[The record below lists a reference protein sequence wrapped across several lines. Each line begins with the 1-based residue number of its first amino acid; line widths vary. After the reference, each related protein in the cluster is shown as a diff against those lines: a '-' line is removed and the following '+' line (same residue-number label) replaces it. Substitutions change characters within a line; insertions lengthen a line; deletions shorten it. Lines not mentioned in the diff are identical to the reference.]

1 MTPVPAWIGEQ
12 MVRLRIADGWVDDP
26 LTVLTEYARDLQKT
40 LRVYDYAGSGDP
52 AVLTMEE
59 IARTRVIASRIS
71 HAEARWLLRRSE
83 GAPWSAVA
91 ADADLRDAD
100 PDDDGSAYRPALDLW
115 KHLYSDRPSGFSTAK
130 LHKVLHLKRPALY
143 PILDSRLVRRYRR
156 LARRQGQAR
165 PDLGRYQYWP
175 AIREDLLVNTE
186 SGALGELREQL
197 TAAGDERMQAMSQL
211 TDLRLLDICTWR

>member
-1 MTPVPAWIGEQ
+1 
-12 MVRLRIADGWVDDP
+12 MVRLRIADTWVDDP
-26 LTVLTEYARDLQKT
+26 LSVLTDYARDLWKT

-52 AVLTMEE
+52 AVLTKEE

-83 GAPWSAVA
+83 GAAWSAVA
-91 ADADLRDAD
+91 ADADLRHAD
-100 PDDDGSAYRPALDLW
+100 PDDEGSAYWPALDLW
-115 KHLYSDRPSGFSTAK
+115 RHLYGDRPSGFSTAK

-143 PILDSRLVRRYRR
+143 PILDGRLVRRYRR

-175 AIREDLLVNTE
+175 AIREDLIANTE
-186 SGALGELREQL
+186 SGALAELREQIS
-197 TAAGDERMQAMSQL
+197 ASSDPAVKAMSRL

>member
-1 MTPVPAWIGEQ
+1 
-12 MVRLRIADGWVDDP
+12 MVRLRIADSWVDDP
-26 LTVLTEYARDLQKT
+26 LTVVSGYARDLSKT
-40 LRVYDYAGSGDP
+40 LRVYDDAGAGDP

-71 HAEARWLLRRSE
+71 HAEARWLLHRAE

-100 PDDDGSAYRPALDLW
+100 PDDDGSAYWPALDLW

-130 LHKVLHLKRPALY
+130 LHKVLHLKRSALY
-143 PILDSRLVRRYRR
+143 PILDSRLMQRYRR

-175 AIREDLLVNTE
+175 AIRDDLIVNTE
-186 SGALGELREQL
+186 SGALVELREQL
-197 TAAGDERMQAMSQL
+197 DASSDPAVQALSRL

>member
-1 MTPVPAWIGEQ
+1 MA
-12 MVRLRIADGWVDDP
+12 RLRIADSWVDDP
-26 LTVLTEYARDLQKT
+26 LSTLAAYAHRYGKT
-40 LRVYDYAGSGDP
+40 LRVYDYAGAGDP

-83 GAPWSAVA
+83 DAPWPAIS
-91 ADADLRDAD
+91 ADADLRDAG
-100 PDDDGSAYRPALDLW
+100 PGGDGSAYWPALDLW

-175 AIREDLLVNTE
+175 AIREDLIANTE
-186 SGALGELREQL
+186 SGALAELREQIS
-197 TAAGDERMQAMSQL
+197 ASSDPAVKAMSRL

>member
-1 MTPVPAWIGEQ
+1 MI
-12 MVRLRIADGWVDDP
+12 RLRIAESWVDDP
-26 LTVLTEYARDLQKT
+26 LNTLTAYAHRYART
-40 LRVYDYAGSGDP
+40 LRVYDYAGPGDR
-52 AVLTMEE
+52 AVLTMGE
-59 IARTRVIASRIS
+59 IARTRVIVSRIS
-71 HAEARWLLRRSE
+71 HAEARWLLQRAE

-100 PDDDGSAYRPALDLW
+100 PDDDGAAYWPALDLW

-143 PILDSRLVRRYRR
+143 PILDSRLMQRYRR

-175 AIREDLLVNTE
+175 AIRADLIANTE
-186 SGALGELREQL
+186 SGALAELRERIG
-197 TAAGDERMQAMSQL
+197 ASSDPAVQAMDQL
-211 TDLRLLDICTWR
+211 PDLRLLDICTWR